1 MSSDR
6 LFVHTSRAHIRTS
19 HPFGVAR
26 LIRKCFSLFRPRS
39 SSHSAVRF
47 DTVRPPQTR
56 SRQLRSSLF
65 RVRTPSSC
73 PYTSAVA
80 PRRDAGYCDRRVC
93 LSVHVSP
100 LAYPPPRYL
109 SSRIREIFC
118 VRAKRGSG
126 SFLFWRQ
133 CNIRYVILPV
143 SWMPSCL
150 HHTAYT
156 ISATRLT

>member
-19 HPFGVAR
+19 HRFGVAR

-56 SRQLRSSLF
+56 SHQLRSSLF

-80 PRRDAGYCDRRVC
+80 SRRGAGYCDRRVC
-93 LSVHVSP
+93 LSVRVSP
-100 LAYPPPRYL
+100 LAYPPPDISLPEFAKFSAYAL
-109 SSRIREIFC
+109 SVAAARSFSGDSAIYVMLYFRF
-118 VRAKRGSG
+118 RG
-126 SFLFWRQ
+126 
-133 CNIRYVILPV
+133 
-143 SWMPSCL
+143 
-150 HHTAYT
+150 
-156 ISATRLT
+156 